1 MQYGRDDVISE
12 EERLKFLNVCLS
24 KQVGNS
30 MITPREILRD
40 YMTVLN
46 ILVQNPEV
54 SFEDVISDA
63 VTLSTEEDD
72 DDEPQAQ
79 QTDNVQGDKG
89 VDLSIFEF

>member
-12 EERLKFLNVCLS
+12 DEHLRFLNVCLS

-46 ILVQNPEV
+46 ILVQNPDV
-54 SFEDVISDA
+54 AFEDVISDA
-63 VTLSTEEDD
+63 VTLSTEDD
-72 DDEPQAQ
+72 DGEEEAPPADA
-79 QTDNVQGDKG
+79 TSDDKK

>member
-12 EERLKFLNVCLS
+12 DERLRFLNVCLS

-46 ILVQNPEV
+46 ILVQNPDV
-54 SFEDVISDA
+54 AFEDVISDA
-63 VTLSTEEDD
+63 VTLSTEDD
-72 DDEPQAQ
+72 DGEEEAPPADA
-79 QTDNVQGDKG
+79 TSDDKK